1 MRAACRA
8 LLGATLAFAA
18 ASPAAQPVLDRFPGV
33 ASAYAVAID
42 GELTWGAGLDAPRQ
56 PASLAKLLT
65 ALVLLDPGWQAD
77 AEVRVSAAAAG
88 IEGSRMGL
96 RAGEVLRAADLLS
109 GMLVRSGNDAC
120 LALVEHAA
128 GNIAAFAARMNQ
140 RAAALGMR
148 ASRFVHP
155 CGLDAPG
162 QHTTARDLLR
172 LAEAAR
178 REAQILK
185 RVGAQSAVVRTRAGR
200 EVRFHN
206 SNALI
211 GREPLATGLKSGY
224 TRQAGN
230 CLIALAGRGGH
241 YVLVVLLDAG
251 DRWWEATGMI
261 AQALGRVAPPLD

>member
-1 MRAACRA
+1 MRAARRA
-8 LLGATLAFAA
+8 VLAA
-18 ASPAAQPVLDRFPGV
+18 ALGLAAVGNAAPVEDRFRGV
-33 ASAYAVAID
+33 ASAYAVAVD
-42 GELTWGAGLDAPRQ
+42 GELTWGGALDAPRQ
-56 PASLAKLLT
+56 PASLAKLLS
-65 ALVLLDPGWQAD
+65 ALVLLEPGWRPD

-88 IEGSRMGL
+88 IEGSRIGL
-96 RAGEVLRAADLLS
+96 RPGEVLRAADLLS

-128 GNIAAFAARMNQ
+128 GDMAAFAARMNR
-140 RAAALGMR
+140 RAAQLGMR

-162 QHTTARDLLR
+162 QRTTVRDLLR

-178 REAQILK
+178 GEPQIL
-185 RVGAQSAVVRTRAGR
+185 RRAGAQSAVVRTRGGR
-200 EVRFHN
+200 QIRFHN